1 LEKQLARYCYPA
13 NVSLELISIH
23 CSIRLFISILRPP
36 DTVFLLQVRVVVHFE
51 LNINTLIRV
60 CDKFVTHLM
69 HLWQFCEL
77 TYVSLPVCDGC
88 VNWLMSLMHS
98 FSCRQ
103 KLLLFCIWS
112 LLVFFFFFDRFQDSF
127 LLCVIPALDHLQLL

>member
-1 LEKQLARYCYPA
+1 MEKQLARYCYSA

-23 CSIRLFISILRPP
+23 CNIPLFISLLRPP
-36 DTVFLLQVRVVVHFE
+36 GTVFFLLQVRVTVHFE
-51 LNINTLIRV
+51 LNINNLIRV

-69 HLWQFCEL
+69 HLWQICEL
-77 TYVSLPVCDGC
+77 TYVSLPLRDSC
-88 VNWLMSLMHS
+88 VNWLTSLMHS

-112 LLVFFFFFDRFQDSF
+112 LLVFFFDRFQDSF